1 MRRRQPAQP
10 ATATAPFLPPH
21 YSSTAH
27 LAPCKYGGSD
37 GHGKAG
43 SASLGHRSGF
53 TQWLVPSS
61 FGMAPPWFD
70 SHRAKIVYVF
80 FIVFL
85 KNDQILRID
94 MDKKNVKT
102 RDRRSSETEAEDS
115 PSSLEQ
121 KKNKCCAILHRG
133 SVFPQ
138 VYLPKRAAR
147 PWHYTTLCLLCR
159 AVSSHRATLSAQA
172 RHYGSLTVPCR

>member
-1 MRRRQPAQP
+1 MQIRRVGRPWQGGIRLLRSPIWLHAVVGALLLWHGSSLVRQ
-10 ATATAPFLPPH
+10 
-21 YSSTAH
+21 SSSKNR
-27 LAPCKYGGSD
+27 LC
-37 GHGKAG
+37 
-43 SASLGHRSGF
+43 
-53 TQWLVPSS
+53 
-61 FGMAPPWFD
+61 
-70 SHRAKIVYVF
+70 F

-85 KNDQILRID
+85 ENDQILRID

-115 PSSLEQ
+115 PSSVEQ

-159 AVSSHRATLSAQA
+159 AVSSHRAKLSAQT